1 MSRLRRLKKL
11 RRKNRIKA
19 TACGLALALAI
30 GSSQGLG
37 TYALFTDVEDVSSN
51 LAISTGDVDV
61 EVSDGIDFID
71 VQPQDNIE
79 VPFVITNKGTLN
91 QNVSLK
97 LDISTGISKYLTY
110 GIIFSNDNITR
121 NGEILYNGSDLLVLS
136 PGETING
143 SIQIAVGNMSSEI
156 QKELYGKVQ
165 DIELSIK
172 STQINKDNT
181 LVNNGFYDVE
191 IQRSTIMIGE
201 ENVIYG
207 DAVKVTPA
215 NGYNE
220 DSTVSLKVSN
230 TTNYSGLESVIDNI
244 ENVDRKNIEITSK
257 KGAFKNTNSFDIGGQ
272 WYTFYDKVDTRLIGN
287 GFGQGNDISVK
298 LKYNDGSYKIYNFDF
313 KVKDIVNGN
322 RLLAVKVTLEQD
334 AMYLIDEDI
343 DKPSESEIVSISNEK
358 VEVSSESEIV
368 NTSNEKV
375 EVPSQSQIVEL
386 PKVEEVEISTE
397 SNLIEQSKEEIQ
409 VVLPNQTD
417 IIAEK
422 RE

>member
-1 MSRLRRLKKL
+1 MSRLERLKEL

-19 TACGLALALAI
+19 TTCGLALALAI
-30 GSSQGLG
+30 GSAQGLG
-37 TYALFTDVEDVSSN
+37 TYALFTDTEDVPSD

-61 EVSDGIDFID
+61 EVNDGLAFID
-71 VQPQDNIE
+71 VQPQSNIE
-79 VPFVITNKGTLN
+79 IPFVITNKGTLN
-91 QNVSLK
+91 QNVSLN
-97 LDISTGISKYLTY
+97 LDISTEISKYLTY
-110 GIIFSNDNITR
+110 SIIFSNDNIIR
-121 NGEILYNGSDLLVLS
+121 KGEILYDGSDLFVLS
-136 PGETING
+136 PGQIING
-143 SIQIAVGNMSSEI
+143 SIQITVGNMSSEI

-165 DIELSIK
+165 KINLNIK

-181 LVNNGFYDVE
+181 LVNNGFYDIE
-191 IQRSTIMIGE
+191 IQESTIMIGE

-215 NGYNE
+215 NGYAE
-220 DSTVSLKVSN
+220 DSTINLKVSN
-230 TTNYSGLESVIDNI
+230 TTNYIGLESVIDNI
-244 ENVDRKNIEITSK
+244 KNVDRQNGEITSK
-257 KGAFKNTNSFDIGGQ
+257 NGAFKNTNSFNIGNQ
-272 WYTFYDKVDTRLIGN
+272 WYTFDNKVDTTLIGN
-287 GFGQGNDISVK
+287 DFGQGNDISVK

-334 AMYLIDEDI
+334 VMYLINEDI
-343 DKPSESEIVSISNEK
+343 DKPSEP
-358 VEVSSESEIV
+358 EIV

-375 EVPSQSQIVEL
+375 EVPSESEIVEL

-397 SNLIEQSKEEIQ
+397 SNLLEQAKEEIQ

-422 RE
+422 REETEMDK

>member
-30 GSSQGLG
+30 GSVQGLG

-61 EVSDGIDFID
+61 EVNDGIDFID

-97 LDISTGISKYLTY
+97 LDISTGIIKYLTY

-191 IQRSTIMIGE
+191 IQRSTIMI
-201 ENVIYG
+201 
-207 DAVKVTPA
+207 VKVTPA